1 MNSNLK
7 ELLRTMV
14 AGLVQNPGEIQITE
28 REEEDNRVVLELKVA
43 QPDIGRVI
51 GRQGRTIK
59 AIRVIVKAASSD
71 PVKRVFVD
79 VLDEAAD
86 AKDAE

>member
-14 AGLVQNPGEIQITE
+14 AGLVQNPDEIQITE
-28 REEEDNRVVLELKVA
+28 HEEEDNKVVLELRVA
-43 QPDIGRVI
+43 QSDIGRVI

-71 PVKRVFVD
+71 PVKRVHVEII
-79 VLDEAAD
+79 DEAAN
-86 AKDAE
+86 AKESE